1 MHRVLMVVTALS
13 LAGAMEAKAA
23 GASTKPPLSGWAT
36 AAGVGSK
43 TGSAFDRV
51 NEIANE
57 ALQLTTS
64 SEPAPAPTPERI
76 QAAGGVAKLLPPIGS
91 GDGAE
96 KVTQY
101 EVNIDPPAG
110 APYVARATI
119 SFAGDRPVT
128 LYVLKKPIVQRGAP
142 DQDGA
147 NTAGQIITDIVGLS
161 TGETARTSTAG
172 GNPTIACIAK
182 PIAKDRNA
190 TCSVSLPGIP
200 ILLTGTYSRRNDSD
214 PAFDRATHSRLVAI
228 YNRLRLPTP

>member
-76 QAAGGVAKLLPPIGS
+76 RGHRRISAKTYAKPVCRALPAQRWDVPTRS
-91 GDGAE
+91 GL
-96 KVTQY
+96 
-101 EVNIDPPAG
+101 N
-110 APYVARATI
+110 R
-119 SFAGDRPVT
+119 SR
-128 LYVLKKPIVQRGAP
+128 
-142 DQDGA
+142 
-147 NTAGQIITDIVGLS
+147 GLS
-161 TGETARTSTAG
+161 ISAQR
-172 GNPTIACIAK
+172 
-182 PIAKDRNA
+182 
-190 TCSVSLPGIP
+190 
-200 ILLTGTYSRRNDSD
+200 
-214 PAFDRATHSRLVAI
+214 
-228 YNRLRLPTP
+228 